1 MNPIFATEMA
11 AENTKARA
19 IKTSWPMI
27 VFSQVFLGYWL
38 RDCPAQKTPFDFMPR
53 MMDFYPFT
61 D

>member
-27 VFSQVFLGYWL
+27 VFSQVFLG
-38 RDCPAQKTPFDFMPR
+38 
-53 MMDFYPFT
+53 
-61 D
+61 